1 MIRYPLRRVCSLCT
15 VCTVY
20 VKYILADAIYIVYVF
35 VCLLDVCFFSLFSLF
50 TISSQK
56 MRRLAVS
63 MPNMIMNIVL
73 SFWNLIE
80 KLVWRWVEEAN
91 KTNARAKHTHTRNK
105 WKFASCS
112 ESHYRKWIAKCIC
125 QRTKIEM
132 ATERY
137 LAYALGHKFN
147 VIGKLWE
154 STTEMSRQF
163 FSCRIFEILRA

>member
-1 MIRYPLRRVCSLCT
+1 MYRVHCLWQIYFSRCYLHCLCVRLFARRM
-15 VCTVY
+15 
-20 VKYILADAIYIVYVF
+20 
-35 VCLLDVCFFSLFSLF
+35 FFSLFSLF

-63 MPNMIMNIVL
+63 MPNMIMNIVHYCFVIL
-73 SFWNLIE
+73 KFNWETCMEMS
-80 KLVWRWVEEAN
+80 WRSKQN
-91 KTNARAKHTHTRNK
+91 KRARKTHTQRNK

-125 QRTKIEM
+125 QRTKLEM
-132 ATERY
+132 ATEQY